1 MNCSLVGSASLF
13 KDRDGLPKFSVS
25 FEITEQENRVG
36 KIADIDRR
44 VHAVAYE
51 TVLREGKDGRD
62 PLLVQ
67 VGNQF
72 MKLQD
77 QKLFPRHRM

>member
-13 KDRDGLPKFSVS
+13 KDRDGFPEFSLC
-25 FEITEQENRVG
+25 FEITKQEDRVG

-44 VHAVAYE
+44 VHAV
-51 TVLREGKDGRD
+51 VLCEGEDGRD
-62 PLLVQ
+62 ALLVQ